1 MQSPTPLLPHLVM
14 NMAMTLD
21 GKVSTIDRTGAV
33 FTSHHDKQ
41 RMAQIRARAD
51 ALIMGATTVAIDT
64 PRMLINTPELRQSR
78 TQHGKP
84 EQPIRVI
91 LSATGSLRPD
101 ARPFSS
107 NASPILVFA
116 SNSTSK
122 EWRTSIE
129 TAVRPSNGRLF
140 IMGEDRVPLRTM
152 LEILYSEY
160 LVRSAVCEGG
170 PTLNFFMFQEE
181 LVDELY
187 LTIAP
192 LIFGGASAK
201 TPVDGPGFPEDLTR
215 HATLKSTEVVGD
227 EVYLHYHI
235 SRAHEKEERK

>member
-64 PRMLINTPELRQSR
+64 PRMLINTMELRQSR

-181 LVDELY
+181 LVD
-187 LTIAP
+187 A
-192 LIFGGASAK
+192 AK

>member
-1 MQSPTPLLPHLVM
+1 M

-160 LVRSAVCEGG
+160 QVRSAVCEGG
-170 PTLNFFMFQEE
+170 PHSTSSCSKKNWSTSSTSPSLRSSS
-181 LVDELY
+181 V
-187 LTIAP
+187 AP
-192 LIFGGASAK
+192 RPRPPSTAPAFLK
-201 TPVDGPGFPEDLTR
+201 TSP
-215 HATLKSTEVVGD
+215 ATPP
-227 EVYLHYHI
+227 
-235 SRAHEKEERK
+235 